1 MIVAMYK
8 HCMSSKK
15 FKPLMIELSKDDYE
29 KLQSMVNSGKYI
41 TKVAVIRDL
50 LKRMNEGD

>member
-1 MIVAMYK
+1 MYK